1 MISKVWTFLKIP
13 IKMCFNPSKRIFFL
27 CKKSDILPIWLS
39 QFINMFNKKLLREN
53 SRNYEFIFSFWPIQ
67 MQIIQAFNWN
77 RPTSGST
84 LIYHWLLGLFFVHS
98 NLFHKWFL
106 VCILTF
112 FSEKK
117 RKIIHIIL
125 CFTYLSLSSLNTN
138 HAKHMC

>member
-1 MISKVWTFLKIP
+1 MISKVWNFFKDTYKNVLES
-13 IKMCFNPSKRIFFL
+13 IKKNFFFL

-39 QFINMFNKKLLREN
+39 QFINMYNKKLLREN
-53 SRNYEFIFSFWPIQ
+53 SKNYEFIFSFWLIQ

-84 LIYHWLLGLFFVHS
+84 LIYHWLLGLF
-98 NLFHKWFL
+98 L
-106 VCILTF
+106 CILICFTNGFLSAFWRF
-112 FSEKK
+112 FLKKKEKLY
-117 RKIIHIIL
+117 IIL